1 MNDVALAGA
10 GRAPSRIDR
19 ITAALAPATR
29 ESYRNGWR
37 KWEAFA
43 REHGAT
49 TFPATPEALDAF
61 LGRRISPV
69 APPRRSATWMPPP
82 PRTSR

>member
-1 MNDVALAGA
+1 MNDLAFA
-10 GRAPSRIDR
+10 APGRARSRSGR
-19 ITAALAPATR
+19 LTAALAPATR

-61 LGRRISPV
+61 LGRRISPL
-69 APPRRSATWMPPP
+69 APPLRSATWMPPP